1 MTAPS
6 LSVILPNFNHAHY
19 LRGALP
25 AILEQSFPCRELI
38 VVDDGSTDDSVAVVE
53 ALAAAH
59 PEIRLVKS
67 PRNEGVVAALEKG
80 WALATGEYVC
90 LPAADDL
97 LLPGLFE
104 KAMRLLSEHP
114 SAGLCVCDV
123 LTEDGS
129 GKRGLSRRR
138 LCKDARYIPPA
149 ELVELMRRRTVYL
162 SGLGSIFRKQVL
174 EETGFLPELKWS
186 SDRIY
191 STVAALRHG
200 LCCLPEPLAVFR
212 LRGDSYSAAGLSDL
226 KAHGEVMGRALDL
239 LGGEAYA
246 DVLPVFRRSSALAS
260 FEMPLLFFLAFRP
273 GYLRFLTPNLVWRI
287 LCGFIRR
294 TLAGLAP
301 EALRRFYRRLPGR
314 G

>member
-273 GYLRFLTPNLVWRI
+273 GYLRFLTPN
-287 LCGFIRR
+287 
-294 TLAGLAP
+294 
-301 EALRRFYRRLPGR
+301 
-314 G
+314 